1 MAEPTRDHTFPK
13 ECASFSSPDGH
24 NRVTCH
30 QKLLNLEQKLEEL
43 EEKLRMLSLKQQEL
57 EEKNRKYETEKQEL
71 ERNSQQQIQELKDEA
86 KMQEMKFKK
95 QFEKVFNCSRSIGY
109 FEANNLRSLISET
122 KKCAVYSK
130 SRFQNSSFMY
140 THVCGYKFFIRIKCS
155 WNECSWNECYVRL
168 GGVAS
173 LAAAAGAYICGPIG
187 ACIGAYAGLGAC
199 AGLVVARIGQYKLL
213 YASMQ
218 LVQGE
223 YDDDLKWPVKASF
236 TIEIVNKSG
245 GENASYTI
253 TRQWERPQVQYNE
266 AVASNGSSQFIELIK
281 CSSLIGEYEHNDTVR
296 IEITNVKILDL

>member
-30 QKLLNLEQKLEEL
+30 QKLLNLEQKLEEQDG
-43 EEKLRMLSLKQQEL
+43 KLRMLSLKQQEL

-71 ERNSQQQIQELKDEA
+71 ERNSRQQIQELKDEA
-86 KMQEMKFKK
+86 KKQEMKLKE
-95 QFEKVFNCSRSIGY
+95 QFEEVFNSRSRI
-109 FEANNLRSLISET
+109 FEVNNLRSLINET
-122 KKCAVYSK
+122 SKWAVFSK
-130 SRFQNSSFMY
+130 SRFRNSSFMY

-155 WNECSWNECYVRL
+155 WNECYVRL

-173 LAAAAGAYICGPIG
+173 ATTIGACVYGPIG
-187 ACIGAYAGLGAC
+187 ACIGLGAC
-199 AGLVVARIGQYKLL
+199 AGLVGARIGQSKVL

-223 YDDDLKWPVKASF
+223 YDDDLKWPVKATF
-236 TIEIVNKSG
+236 TIEIVNKRG
-245 GENASYTI
+245 GKNASCTI
-253 TRQWERPQVQYNE
+253 TRKWDQPHVQYNE

-281 CSSLIGEYEHNDTVR
+281 CSSLIGEFEHNDTLC
-296 IEITNVKILDL
+296 IKITNVKILDL